1 MPMWTQDDMKL
12 LEEKGI
18 SREEVARQLEFF
30 KNGFPY
36 ASLDRPAMPDD
47 GIRVLNEQEQEQ
59 FIRLFESSAPQIDL
73 LKFVPASGAATRMF
87 KDLFEWKNALSR
99 GILSL
104 TPSAREFLN
113 NLDKFAFY
121 SELKKTLVSQG
132 IDLQKKITP
141 DQYPVILSA
150 FLDPEG
156 MNYGSL
162 PKGLIL
168 FHAYPGGARTPLE
181 EHLTEAALY
190 AKGIGNRCRLHF
202 TVSPEHRDA
211 FVALFIEKKA
221 FYERLY
227 HVTFEVEFSVQKPST
242 DTIAADA
249 FNQPFRDANGKLV
262 FRPGGHG
269 ALLDNLQSL
278 QADMIFIK
286 NIDNVVPDHLKEPTV
301 HWKKVLG
308 GILLSLKEKVY
319 YFLEN
324 LRKNPS
330 SDLINEALL
339 FVEKEFHYAV
349 KKSGNQKEFIDFLI
363 DILDRPIRVC
373 GMVKNEGEPGGG
385 PFWVRQS
392 DGSISLQIVELSQVD
407 QNDPDQWAIVKK
419 STHFNPV
426 DLVCSFRKPDG
437 SNYELHKFRDPQTGF
452 ISTKS
457 KDGKELKALELP
469 GLWNGS
475 MAGWNTVFVDVPL
488 ATFNPVKTVFD
499 LLRDTHQ

>member
-1 MPMWTQDDMKL
+1 MWTQNDLKL

-18 SREEVARQLEFF
+18 SIEEVNRQLDFF
-30 KNGFPY
+30 RNGFPY
-36 ASLDRPAMPDD
+36 ASLDRPAVPGD
-47 GIRVLNEQEQEQ
+47 GIRVPGLTEQEHYSHA
-59 FIRLFESSAPQIDL
+59 FESSAPRMDL

-87 KDLFEWKNALSR
+87 KDLFEWKNALDK
-99 GILSL
+99 GITSL
-104 TPSAREFLN
+104 TPSAREFLA
-113 NLDKFAFY
+113 NLHKFAFY
-121 SELKKTLVSQG
+121 PELKKVLVSHD
-132 IDLQKKITP
+132 ITLQEKVRP
-141 DQYPVILSA
+141 EQYSSILSA
-150 FLDPEG
+150 FLDREG

-168 FHAYPGGARTPLE
+168 FHAYPGGARTALE

-190 AKGIGNRCRLHF
+190 AKGAGDRCRLHF

-211 FVALFIEKKA
+211 FIALFMEKKA
-221 FYERLY
+221 FYERLFQ
-227 HVTFEVEFSVQKPST
+227 VTYEVEFSVQKPST

-249 FNQPFRDANGKLV
+249 FNQPFRDTNGNLV

-269 ALLDNLQSL
+269 ALLENLQSL
-278 QADMIFIK
+278 QADLIFIK

-308 GILLSLKEKVY
+308 GILLSLREKVF

-330 SDLINEALL
+330 SELINEALL
-339 FVEKEFHYAV
+339 FVEQEFHYNF

-363 DILDRPIRVC
+363 DKLDRPIRVC

-385 PFWVRQS
+385 PFWVRQT
-392 DGSISLQIVELSQVD
+392 DGTLSLQIVELSQINQKD
-407 QNDPDQWAIVKK
+407 AEQWEIVRK

-426 DLVCSFRKPDG
+426 DLVCSIRKPDG
-437 SNYELHKFRDPQTGF
+437 TNYELPKFRDPQTGF
-452 ISTKS
+452 ISVKS

-499 LLRDTHQ
+499 LLRDAHQ

>member
-1 MPMWTQDDMKL
+1 MPMWTQNDLKL

-18 SREEVARQLEFF
+18 SVEEVSRQLDFF
-30 KNGFPY
+30 QKGFPY
-36 ASLDRPAMPDD
+36 AALDRPAVPGD
-47 GIRVLNEQEQEQ
+47 GIQVLNAKEQEE
-59 FIRLFESSAPQIDL
+59 FVHVFESSAPKLDM

-87 KDLFEWKNALSR
+87 KDLFEWKNALDK
-99 GILSL
+99 GITSL
-104 TPSAREFLN
+104 TPSAREFLT
-113 NLDKFAFY
+113 NLPKFAFY
-121 SELKKTLVSQG
+121 PELKKVLVSHG
-132 IDLQKKITP
+132 ITLQEKVSP
-141 DQYPVILSA
+141 EQYSAILSA
-150 FLDPEG
+150 LLDREG
-156 MNYGSL
+156 LNYGSL

-168 FHAYPGGARTPLE
+168 FHKYPGGSRTALE

-190 AKGIGNRCRLHF
+190 AKAFADRCRLHF

-211 FVALFIEKKA
+211 FVALFLEKKA
-221 FYERLY
+221 FYERLFN
-227 HVTFEVEFSVQKPST
+227 VTYEVEFSVQKPST

-249 FNQPFRDANGKLV
+249 LNQPFRDANGNLV

-269 ALLDNLQSL
+269 ALLENLQSL
-278 QADMIFIK
+278 QADLIFIK

-308 GILLSLKEKVY
+308 GVLISLREKVF

-330 SDLINEALL
+330 SDIINEALL
-339 FVEKEFHYAV
+339 FVKQELHYTIEKSDNEKEFV
-349 KKSGNQKEFIDFLI
+349 NSLI
-363 DILDRPIRVC
+363 EILNRPIRVC

-392 DGSISLQIVELSQVD
+392 NGSISLQIVELSQINP
-407 QNDPDQWAIVKK
+407 NDPQQWNIVKK

-426 DLVCSFRKPDG
+426 DIVCAIRKPDG
-437 SNYELHKFRDPQTGF
+437 SNYELPKFRDPQTGF
-452 ISTKS
+452 ISIKS
-457 KDGKELKALELP
+457 KDGREIKALELP

-488 ATFNPVKTVFD
+488 DTFNPVKTVFD
-499 LLRDTHQ
+499 LLRDAHQ